1 MDEMNKVMSELAAY
15 TRMLEEIQGIVDGLK
30 DTLKKYM
37 ESNGLEVLAS
47 TEHKATYKPYTCT
60 RVDTTALK
68 KAAPDVAEKF
78 TKSTTTKR
86 FTFD

>member
-47 TEHKATYKPYTCT
+47 TEHKATYKSYTCK

-68 KAAPDVAEKF
+68 KAAPDVAAKF